1 MPDKKL
7 FYHNGKKV
15 DIKLLTSDLVESRWT
30 ICHLKNFMT
39 KKHFILFRLVAAVF
53 KILSTEVLGYDI
65 KIVGHE
71 NDSSS
76 GFTEEDF
83 EDDSITT
90 LLDTEER
97 LRETFSSLSSCNTK
111 L

>member
-1 MPDKKL
+1 M
-7 FYHNGKKV
+7 
-15 DIKLLTSDLVESRWT
+15 
-30 ICHLKNFMT
+30 
-39 KKHFILFRLVAAVF
+39 AAVF

-71 NDSSS
+71 NDSVS

>member
-15 DIKLLTSDLVESRWT
+15 DIKLLTSDLVESRWA
-30 ICHLKNFMT
+30 ICYAKKLTTKEKN
-39 KKHFILFRLVAAVF
+39 ILFFRLVAAVF
-53 KILSTEVLGYDI
+53 QILSTEVLGYDI

-71 NDSSS
+71 SESGT
-76 GFTEEDF
+76 GFTEDDF
-83 EDDSITT
+83 DDDSITT
-90 LLDTEER
+90 LVDTEE
-97 LRETFSSLSSCNTK
+97 TFNSLSSCNTA